1 MTLERRRAA
10 VSAGEIAYVDEG
22 DGPAVVLLHG
32 FPTSAD
38 LWRDVAPILSVRARA
53 IAPDLLGYGESAKPP
68 DARLDVRAQ
77 AGYVR
82 ELLERL
88 DVQEFAV
95 VGHDI
100 GGGIAQLLALEG
112 GARAMVLLD
121 SVCFDSWPIEGVRM
135 IQAARDEDVDEE
147 FAVRLVRLT
156 FDLGMGH
163 RERLSEQDLE
173 TAYLRPWREDPLAV
187 VRAARAIDGEGLV
200 GTERA
205 LEALDLRS
213 LIVWGEDDPFQ
224 PAELAERLQN
234 ALPMST
240 VALLPGCSHF
250 VTEDAAETV
259 APLIV
264 DYLGATYLGG
274 HDHGGHDH
282 ETPAGPVPVDL
293 GVSFQRPNEP
303 PVDPD

>member
-1 MTLERRRAA
+1 MTLDRARA
-10 VSAGEIAYVDEG
+10 SISAGEIAYVDEG

-88 DVQEFAV
+88 GVDEFAV

-112 GARAMVLLD
+112 GVRAMVLLD
-121 SVCFDSWPIEGVRM
+121 SICFDSWAIEGVKM
-135 IQAARDEDVDEE
+135 LQDARDEDVDEE
-147 FAVRLVRLT
+147 FVERLVRLT

-163 RERLSEQDLE
+163 RERLSTADLE
-173 TAYLRPWREDPLAV
+173 AYLRPWREDPLAV

-200 GTERA
+200 GIEDA
-205 LEALDLRS
+205 LEALGVRS

-224 PAELAERLQN
+224 PAELAERLQD

-250 VTEDAAETV
+250 VTEDAPETV

-274 HDHGGHDH
+274 HDHGGHEH
-282 ETPAGPVPVDL
+282 GVAAGPVPVDL